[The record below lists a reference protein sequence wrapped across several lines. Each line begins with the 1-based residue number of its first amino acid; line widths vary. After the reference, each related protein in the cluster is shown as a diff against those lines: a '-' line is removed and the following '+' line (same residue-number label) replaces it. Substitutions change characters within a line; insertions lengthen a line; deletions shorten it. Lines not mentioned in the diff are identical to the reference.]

1 MTKTILI
8 TGASSGLG
16 KTTARFFAQ
25 EGWNVVATMRRP
37 EEEREPVQLPNVLV
51 TRLDVQ
57 DRMSIA
63 EAIEAAIARFGQI
76 DALVN
81 NAGFGLFG
89 LFEATPPKKI
99 AEQFNINVFGVMDV
113 TRAILPH
120 FRQNKGGLILNISSG
135 GGVFTLPMLSLY
147 CASKFA
153 LEGFS
158 EALSYELA
166 SQNIVVKLI
175 EPGGIANTKFEQ
187 RSGAEAV
194 QNATIPDYERFVA
207 HTNAVFEGLREVRQ
221 ATEEDVAKV
230 IYQAATDGTDCL
242 RYVATED
249 IKPMVKARRETS
261 EDEYIAFMRTRF
273 GVKVQPGY
281 TV

>member
-8 TGASSGLG
+8 TGTSSGLG
-16 KTTARFFAQ
+16 KATARFFAHK
-25 EGWNVVATMRRP
+25 GWNVVATMRRP
-37 EEEREPVQLPNVLV
+37 EKEQQLVQLPNVLV

-57 DRMSIA
+57 ERMSIA
-63 EAIEAAIARFGQI
+63 TAIEATIARFGRI
-76 DALVN
+76 DALIN

-89 LFEATPPKKI
+89 LFEATPSEKI
-99 AEQFNINVFGVMDV
+99 AEQFNINVFGVMNV

-153 LEGFS
+153 LEGFV

-187 RSGAEAV
+187 RSGTEAV
-194 QNATIPDYERFVA
+194 QNATIPDYDHFVA
-207 HTNAVFEGLREVRQ
+207 HTNAVFESLREVRLS
-221 ATEEDVAKV
+221 TEEDVAKA
-230 IYQAATDGTDCL
+230 IYQAATDGTDRL

-261 EDEYIAFMRTRF
+261 EDKYIAFMQARF
-273 GVKVQPGY
+273 GNKMYPKYAV
-281 TV
+281 